1 MTLFLCGFMGC
12 GKSALGRALSKR
24 LELPLIDTDEYIV
37 KTQGMSIPEIF
48 EKYGEPYFR
57 EVEAKAIA
65 DLSQQEAVISCGG
78 GAILN
83 DKTAKI
89 ARENGI
95 VILLDQSFDVCY
107 SRIKDD
113 KNRPLVQKN
122 TKEQLRE
129 IYNARDSVYRKNST
143 IVVKAG
149 NTPEESAERVIN
161 AIQ

>member
-24 LELPLIDTDEYIV
+24 LELPLIDTDDYIV

-57 EVEAKAIA
+57 EIEAKAIA

-83 DKTAKI
+83 DKTAEI

-129 IYNARDSVYRKNST
+129 IYKLEILLKNQQ
-143 IVVKAG
+143 K
-149 NTPEESAERVIN
+149 EL
-161 AIQ
+161 

>member
-24 LELPLIDTDEYIV
+24 LEFPLIDTDEYIV

-95 VILLDQSFDVCY
+95 VVLLDQSFDVCY

>member
-24 LELPLIDTDEYIV
+24 LELPLIDTDDYIV

-57 EVEAKAIA
+57 EIEAKAIA

-83 DKTAKI
+83 DKTAEI

-129 IYNARDSVYRKNST
+129 IYNARDSIYRKNAT
-143 IVVKAG
+143 IAINAG

>member
-24 LELPLIDTDEYIV
+24 LELPLIDTDDYIV

-57 EVEAKAIA
+57 EIEAKAIA

-83 DKTAKI
+83 DKTAEI

-129 IYNARDSVYRKNST
+129 IYNARDSIYRKNST
-143 IVVKAG
+143 IAIKAG